1 MSDNEYRISGQIN
14 NRKSR
19 NGIVELSIE
28 AWEKGWRRNNSV
40 GGDMTDESGTFK
52 IWYDKFK
59 IKGLSENRH
68 PELYLK
74 GES

>member
-1 MSDNEYRISGQIN
+1 MSDEEYRISGHIIDH
-14 NRKSR
+14 KSR
-19 NGIVELSIE
+19 SGIVGLSIE
-28 AWEKGWRRNNSV
+28 AWEKGWRRNKSV

-59 IKGLSENRH
+59 IKGMFENRH

-74 GES
+74 GDS